1 MIKFSGAG
9 APTGTEVAAGASGSG
24 DNLDNATM
32 VRVYNSH
39 GSNAYLVTVTNKD
52 EATVL
57 GTFTLGAG
65 QVEYVDKNITDEIWA
80 ANAAIK
86 LSSVIVMG

>member
-1 MIKFSGAG
+1 MLKLYTEINDLNTIK
-9 APTGTEVAAGASGSG
+9 
-24 DNLDNATM
+24 
-32 VRVYNSH
+32 RK
-39 GSNAYLVTVTNKD
+39 YLVDLLKPLLPEKNFDKYGIKNVELILVTDKD

>member
-1 MIKFSGAG
+1 MIKFTGSAG
-9 APTGTEVAAGASGSG
+9 SAESAAPASGSAT
-24 DNLDNATM
+24 NLNNATM

-39 GSNAYLVTVTNKD
+39 ASTAYLVTVTNKD
-52 EATVL
+52 EAAVL
-57 GTFTLGAG
+57 GSFTLGAG
-65 QVEYVDKNITDEIWA
+65 QVEYVDKNLTDEVFA